1 MLNKA
6 HISKIKPMSDEWM
19 LARRGKLTSS
29 ENHFLVS
36 DKFMTTGCRS
46 YLFRKVGEMLTNVTA
61 SSGDLNIEATI
72 HGLMY
77 EAEAVQKFAQVYGF
91 KYIICQ
97 QLIAI
102 PGTKYGSTP
111 DGIIVM
117 NESLDEQ
124 MYNVRTVEV
133 KCPMTYAN
141 FIILTTCKT
150 PQDLKAENREYYWQ
164 VLDQMDNCDSMH
176 GYFIAYHPD
185 FKAGNFHVIE
195 FRKMQP
201 EGVEQ
206 GKPVKF
212 PISKDLAF
220 LKGRKK
226 MASDKMDEVYLD
238 LCSRQAV

>member
-19 LARRGKLTSS
+19 IARRGKLTSS
-29 ENHFLVS
+29 ENHNVASGTF
-36 DKFMTTGCRS
+36 FTQGCRS
-46 YLFRKVGEMLTNVTA
+46 YLFRKVGELLTNVTA
-61 SSGDLNIEATI
+61 TSDLNTEATI
-72 HGLMY
+72 HGLIY
-77 EAEAVQKFAQVYGF
+77 EAEAVQKFARIYGF
-91 KYIICQ
+91 KYVICQ

-102 PGTKYGSTP
+102 PGTKFGSTP
-111 DGIIVM
+111 DGIIIL
-117 NESLDEQ
+117 NESMDEE

-141 FIILTTCKT
+141 FIALAMCKT
-150 PQDLKAENREYYWQ
+150 PQDLKAENKEYYWQ
-164 VLDQMDNCDSMH
+164 VLDQMDNCDCML
-176 GYFIAYHPD
+176 GYFVVYHPD

-201 EGVEQ
+201 EGIEG

-220 LKGRKK
+220 LKARKK
-226 MASDKMDEVYLD
+226 MASDKMDEIYLE
-238 LCSRQAV
+238 LSSRQAV

>member
-19 LARRGKLTSS
+19 IARRGKLTSS
-29 ENHFLVS
+29 ENHNLVS

-46 YLFRKVGEMLTNVTA
+46 YLFRKVGELLTNVTA
-61 SSGDLNIEATI
+61 TSDLNTEATI

-77 EAEAVQKFAQVYGF
+77 EAEAVQKLVKVYGF
-91 KYIICQ
+91 KYVICQ
-97 QLIAI
+97 QLISI
-102 PGTKYGSTP
+102 PGTKFGSTP

-117 NESLDEQ
+117 NESLDEL

-141 FIILTTCKT
+141 YIALAMCKT
-150 PQDLKAENREYYWQ
+150 PQDLKAENKEYYWQ
-164 VLDQMDNCDSMH
+164 VLDQMDNCDAMH
-176 GYFIAYHPD
+176 GYFVAYHPD

-201 EGVEQ
+201 EGVEHD
-206 GKPVKF
+206 KPVSF
-212 PISKDLAF
+212 PIARDLAF
-220 LKGRKK
+220 LKQRKET
-226 MASDKMDEVYLD
+226 ASAYMDHLYID
-238 LCSRQAV
+238 LSSRQAV

>member
-19 LARRGKLTSS
+19 IARRGKLTSS
-29 ENHFLVS
+29 ENHNLVS

-46 YLFRKVGEMLTNVTA
+46 YLFRKVGELLTNVTA
-61 SSGDLNIEATI
+61 TSELNTEATI

-77 EAEAVQKFAQVYGF
+77 ETEAVQKLVKVYCF
-91 KYIICQ
+91 KYVICQ
-97 QLIAI
+97 QLITI
-102 PGTKYGSTP
+102 PGTKFGSTP
-111 DGIIVM
+111 DGIIIM

-141 FIILTTCKT
+141 YIALAMCKT
-150 PQDLKAENREYYWQ
+150 PQDLKAENKEYYWQ
-164 VLDQMDNCDSMH
+164 VLDQMDNCDAMH
-176 GYFIAYHPD
+176 GYFVAYHPD
-185 FKAGNFHVIE
+185 FRAGNFHVIE

-201 EGVEQ
+201 EGKEQ
-206 GKPVKF
+206 GKVIQF

-220 LKGRKK
+220 LKERKQT
-226 MASDKMDEVYLD
+226 ASIYMDELYVELS
-238 LCSRQAV
+238 SRQAV

>member
-19 LARRGKLTSS
+19 VARRGKLTSS
-29 ENHFLVS
+29 EIHFIVS

-46 YLFRKVGEMLTNVTA
+46 YLFRKVGELLTNVTA
-61 SSGDLNIEATI
+61 TSDLNTEATI

-77 EAEAVQKFAQVYGF
+77 ESEAVQKFAMVYGF

-102 PGTKYGSTP
+102 PGTKNGSTP
-111 DGIIVM
+111 DGIIVL
-117 NESLDEQ
+117 NESLDEE
-124 MYNVRTVEV
+124 MYNVSTVEV

-141 FIILTTCKT
+141 FIALSLCKT
-150 PQDLKAENREYYWQ
+150 PQDLKNENREYYWQ

-201 EGVEQ
+201 DGIEG
-206 GKPVKF
+206 GKIVKF

-220 LKGRKK
+220 LKERKK
-226 MASDKMDEVYLD
+226 MASDYMDELYKE
-238 LCSRQAV
+238 LCSRQRV

>member
-19 LARRGKLTSS
+19 IARRGKLTSS
-29 ENHFLVS
+29 ENHNLVS

-46 YLFRKVGEMLTNVTA
+46 YLFRKVGELLTNVTA
-61 SSGDLNIEATI
+61 TSDLNTEATI

-77 EAEAVQKFAQVYGF
+77 ETEAVQKLVKVYGF
-91 KYIICQ
+91 KYVICQ
-97 QLIAI
+97 QLISI
-102 PGTKYGSTP
+102 PGTKFGSTP

-141 FIILTTCKT
+141 YIALAMCKT
-150 PQDLKAENREYYWQ
+150 PQDLKAENKEYYWQ
-164 VLDQMDNCDSMH
+164 VLDQMDNCDAMH
-176 GYFIAYHPD
+176 GYFVAYHPD

-201 EGVEQ
+201 EGKEQ
-206 GKPVKF
+206 GKIIQF
-212 PISKDLAF
+212 PITKDLSF
-220 LKGRKK
+220 LKERKQ
-226 MASDKMDEVYLD
+226 MASGYMDELYLE
-238 LCSRQAV
+238 LSSRQAV

>member
-1 MLNKA
+1 MLNKTY
-6 HISKIKPMSDEWM
+6 ISKIKPMSDEW
-19 LARRGKLTSS
+19 LVARRGKLTSS
-29 ENHFLVS
+29 ENHNLVS

-46 YLFRKVGEMLTNVTA
+46 YLFRKVGELLTNVTA
-61 SSGDLNIEATI
+61 TGELNTEATA

-77 EAEAVQKFAQVYGF
+77 ETEAVQKLVKVYGF
-91 KYIICQ
+91 KYVICQ

-102 PGTKYGSTP
+102 PGTKFGSTP

-141 FIILTTCKT
+141 YIALAMCKT
-150 PQDLKAENREYYWQ
+150 PQDLKAENKEYYWQ
-164 VLDQMDNCDSMH
+164 VLDQMDNCDAMY
-176 GYFIAYHPD
+176 GYFVAYHPD

-201 EGVEQ
+201 DGKEQ
-206 GKPVKF
+206 GKIIQF
-212 PISKDLAF
+212 PIAKDLAF
-220 LKGRKK
+220 LKERKL
-226 MASDKMDEVYLD
+226 MASGYMDELYIELS
-238 LCSRQAV
+238 SRQAV

>member
-19 LARRGKLTSS
+19 IARRGKLTSS
-29 ENHFLVS
+29 ENHNLVS
-36 DKFMTTGCRS
+36 EKFMTTGCRS
-46 YLFRKVGEMLTNVTA
+46 YLFRKVGELLTNVTA
-61 SSGDLNIEATI
+61 TSDLNTEATI

-77 EAEAVQKFAQVYGF
+77 EAEAIQKFARVYGF
-91 KYIICQ
+91 KYVICQ
-97 QLIAI
+97 QLISI

-111 DGIIVM
+111 DGIVIL

-133 KCPMTYAN
+133 KCPFTYAN
-141 FIILTTCKT
+141 FIALALCKT
-150 PQDLKAENREYYWQ
+150 PQDLKQLNSEYYWQ
-164 VLDQMDNCDSMH
+164 VLDQMDNCDCMH

-201 EGVEQ
+201 EGIEGNKKVT
-206 GKPVKF
+206 F

-220 LKGRKK
+220 LKERKR
-226 MASDKMDEVYLD
+226 MASDKIDEIFMELS
-238 LCSRQAV
+238 SRQAV